1 MRILAAVIAFMF
13 LGLMPASSAT
23 AADFPKRVVSIVVP
37 FPAGG
42 TADALP
48 RIIGQKLQA
57 RWGQPVII
65 ENRPGAAGTTGSAVV
80 ANAAPNGYMLLASP
94 AGPLVIN
101 KFVQKS
107 FPFDP
112 LKLTPITVAAAV
124 PTVLAMR
131 SSLPA
136 STVQD
141 LIVYGKAQRAGLTY
155 ASQGPGS
162 TSHLSAVMFQNMTGL
177 EMVHVPYRGSSPAL
191 ADLIAGNVDLMFDN
205 LGSALS
211 LHQAAQIKILAVG
224 SAERAPALP
233 DVPTLSESGLPDYR
247 SGTWFALVGPSNIPA
262 DIANLISKD
271 VVEILAMP
279 EVVAKLTTLGLQP
292 VGTDPEKTQA
302 FIVAETKRWELV
314 TQAANLEKE

>member
-1 MRILAAVIAFMF
+1 MKIIATVIAFMC
-13 LGLMPASSAT
+13 LGVMHASSAS
-23 AADFPKRVVSIVVP
+23 AADYPKRVVTIVVP

-65 ENRPGAAGTTGSAVV
+65 ENRPGAAGTTGSALV
-80 ANAAPNGYMLLASP
+80 ANAVPNGYMLLASP

-112 LKLTPITVAAAV
+112 LQLTPITVAAAV

-136 STVQD
+136 STVQE

-205 LGSALS
+205 LGSAIALY
-211 LHQAAQIKILAVG
+211 QAAQIKILAVG
-224 SAERAPALP
+224 SAERASAVP
-233 DVPTLSESGLPDYR
+233 DIPTLSESGLPDYR
-247 SGTWFALVGPSNIPA
+247 SSTWFALVGPPNIPA

-271 VVEILAMP
+271 VLEILAMP
-279 EVVAKLTTLGLQP
+279 DVVAKLTTLGLQP
-292 VGTDPEKTQA
+292 VGSDSEKTQA
-302 FIVAETKRWELV
+302 FIIAETKRWELV

>member
-13 LGLMPASSAT
+13 LGVMPASSAA
-23 AADFPKRVVSIVVP
+23 AADYPKRIVSIVVP

-247 SGTWFALVGPSNIPA
+247 SSTWFALVGPSNIPA

-279 EVVAKLTTLGLQP
+279 DVVAKLTTLGLQP

>member
-1 MRILAAVIAFMF
+1 MRILAAVIAFIC
-13 LGLMPASSAT
+13 LGVMPASSAA
-23 AADFPKRVVSIVVP
+23 AADYPKRIVSIVVP

-247 SGTWFALVGPSNIPA
+247 SSTWFALVGPSNIPA